1 MVNCKV
7 PLLTAAVM
15 WLCFTKIR
23 TQRSCPLIQ
32 ESELGTTDTTSTNR
46 LISDAYQ
53 AVAGDSSDP
62 PRVQLF
68 NYTIV
73 CLQAS
78 NMRNTYSSTS
88 VVASYT
94 CMGSQDVC
102 DGTMLLSQFE
112 FGCTDG
118 DMGPE
123 WSPSVSGSATNIIT
137 TPADGN
143 LSTPLRSDCGTC
155 ISPARNGFELIS
167 NNPQHCARK
176 SKIINPDSM

>member
-7 PLLTAAVM
+7 PLLAAAVM

-23 TQRSCPLIQ
+23 SQRSCPLIQ
-32 ESELGTTDTTSTNR
+32 ESELGTTSTNG

-53 AVAGDSSDP
+53 AVSGDSAEP

-68 NYTIV
+68 NYAIV

-78 NMRNTYSSTS
+78 SMRNTYSSTS
-88 VVASYT
+88 VIASYT

-102 DGTMLLSQFE
+102 NGTMLLSQFE

-118 DMGPE
+118 DGDVGLE
-123 WSPSVSGSATNIIT
+123 WSPSVSGSAANIIT
-137 TPADGN
+137 TPPAGN
-143 LSTPLRSDCGTC
+143 LSTPLRSDCGIC

-176 SKIINPDSM
+176 RQIVNPDSM

>member
-1 MVNCKV
+1 M
-7 PLLTAAVM
+7 TAAVM
-15 WLCFTKIR
+15 CLCFTKIR
-23 TQRSCPLIQ
+23 SQLCPLIQ
-32 ESELGTTDTTSTNR
+32 ESELGTTNTTSTNR

-53 AVAGDSSDP
+53 ALEGDTSEP

-73 CLQAS
+73 CLRAS
-78 NMRNTYSSTS
+78 NMRDTYSFTS

-112 FGCTDG
+112 FECTDG

-123 WSPSVSGSATNIIT
+123 WTPSVSGSAQNIIT

-143 LSTPLRSDCGTC
+143 LSTPLRSDCGACT
-155 ISPARNGFELIS
+155 SPARNGFEQLS

-176 SKIINPDSM
+176 CQIVNPDSMCA